1 MGPKS
6 ITLEWIINGQVVTQ
20 SFDLQRPITIGR
32 KESNDVVL
40 DGGNVSRSH
49 ASIFVEEAKV
59 QLLNMS
65 ETNPL
70 TFHHQGKDHQI
81 SFDEY
86 TALFIDSAFSV
97 GDTKF
102 MVKDISFEKLPEG
115 IRELVVKC
123 EVCGRAVPVSMIHC
137 PYDGWSL
144 AGGQTFLGVPEV
156 NTDDNH

>member
-6 ITLEWIINGQVVTQ
+6 ITLEWSVDGHTITQ
-20 SFDLQRPITIGR
+20 TFDLSRPLTIGR
-32 KESNDVVL
+32 KESNDIVL
-40 DGGNVSRSH
+40 DGGNISRSH
-49 ASIFVEEAKV
+49 ASIFIEDAKV

-65 ETNPL
+65 ESNPL
-70 TFHHQGKDHQI
+70 IFHHQGKDHPI
-81 SFDEY
+81 TFDEY

-97 GDTKF
+97 GNIQF
-102 MVKDISFEKLPEG
+102 SIKDISFEKMPEG

-144 AGGQTFLGVPEV
+144 AGGQTFLGVPGV
-156 NTDDNH
+156 N